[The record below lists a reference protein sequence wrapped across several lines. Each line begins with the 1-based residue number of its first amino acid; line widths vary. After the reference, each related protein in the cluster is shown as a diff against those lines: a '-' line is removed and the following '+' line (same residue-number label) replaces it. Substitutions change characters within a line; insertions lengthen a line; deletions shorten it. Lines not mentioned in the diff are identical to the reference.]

1 MNTKRHIKVIN
12 HKRSAMYMVL
22 AQLIMKEDNK

>member
-1 MNTKRHIKVIN
+1 MNTKRHINIVS

-22 AQLIMKEDNK
+22 AQLIMKEDKK